1 MTSSTEK
8 IAAKSA
14 HLGSPRVSTALSRA
28 LGAPRSAMTW
38 EKIAANTMMSMTMEV
53 VRTVS
58 RKVWRIARQ
67 ERLPYQKASSM
78 LTTDPSAAASV
89 GVTMPRYMEPS
100 TTKIRMATG
109 ATSPKERS
117 LSRND
122 PRSSAMRGAFS
133 GQMSA

>member
-53 VRTVS
+53 GRTVS

-67 ERLPYQKASSM
+67 ERLPYQGQQHADHGSQRRRFRRR
-78 LTTDPSAAASV
+78 DDAEV
-89 GVTMPRYMEPS
+89 H
-100 TTKIRMATG
+100 G
-109 ATSPKERS
+109 AEH
-117 LSRND
+117 D
-122 PRSSAMRGAFS
+122 
-133 GQMSA
+133 